1 MTSGRAASASTE
13 ERTILRS
20 EGDRLQPALLDRL
33 TDDDPGNG
41 QEPLKNSVVSKGRL
55 KRTVLRDIGWL
66 LNTTAH
72 NTSGELDEY
81 PEVRRSVVNYGI
93 PVLSGKNFSEV
104 SWADLERS
112 IRDALIQFEPRLLP
126 DSLRIRAL
134 NADGQAHHNRIEFE
148 IRAELWSI
156 PFPVELLMR
165 SQLDLET
172 RQVNLTDQI
181 VSASPGG

>member
-1 MTSGRAASASTE
+1 MASE

-33 TDDDPGNG
+33 TDDDPGNT
-41 QEPLKNSVVSKGRL
+41 QEPLKQAVVSKGRL

-72 NTSGELDEY
+72 HVSGELDDY
-81 PEVRRSVVNYGI
+81 PEVRRSVLNFGV

-104 SWADLERS
+104 SWADLERA
-112 IRDALIQFEPRLLP
+112 IHEALVQFEPRLLP
-126 DSLRIRAL
+126 ESLRIRAL
-134 NADGQAHHNRIEFE
+134 NVEQNYGHHNRIEFE

-156 PFPVELLMR
+156 PFPIELLLR

-172 RQVNLTDQI
+172 RQVNLADQLG
-181 VSASPGG
+181 SAPAASNVPAG